1 MSPVGGKEPGM
12 ARGKVLIIDDDK
24 LSRASVGDLMRAKG
38 FMVVVAEDG
47 TKGLAAAGKEKPNVI
62 ILDVMMP
69 SMDGFE
75 VCQALKK
82 DAGTAGIPVIILTG
96 SDDPHL
102 TQRAFQAGAAFTLP
116 KGGPPER
123 LLSTLALA
131 LSLRPG

>member
-1 MSPVGGKEPGM
+1 MS
-12 ARGKVLIIDDDK
+12 RGKILIIDDDK
-24 LSRASVGDLMRAKG
+24 LSRASIGDLMRSKG

-47 TKGLAAAGKEKPNVI
+47 KKGLAVAEKEKPDVI

-75 VCQALKK
+75 VCQHLKR
-82 DAGTAGIPVIILTG
+82 DAGLASIPVIILTA
-96 SDDPHL
+96 SEDTHL
-102 TQRAFQAGAAFTLP
+102 TQKAFQAGAAFTLP
-116 KGGPPER
+116 KGSPPER